1 MSSARVWL
9 TLADLGA
16 TLVPQT
22 DSRCWRTQ
30 TIGIATRAR
39 NSQDRTAREAQLQP
53 CGATYGPD

>member
-9 TLADLGA
+9 TLADLVA